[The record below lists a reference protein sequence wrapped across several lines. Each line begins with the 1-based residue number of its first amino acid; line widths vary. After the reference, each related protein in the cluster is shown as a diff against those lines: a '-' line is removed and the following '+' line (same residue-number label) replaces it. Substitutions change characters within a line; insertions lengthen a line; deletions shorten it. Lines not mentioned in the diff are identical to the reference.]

1 VLDTLLAFVLVSVVV
16 ICTPGPDT
24 ALLVRNTM
32 SGGRSSGIATAGGV
46 TLGILVWVFA
56 ASLGLAAL
64 LRASEPVFQALKL
77 VGAAYLVYLGLQSLR
92 AALAKRPHTRAVRA
106 TATLS
111 PRRAFRQGLLSNLGN
126 PKIAV
131 FFASLLPQFVPAGG
145 AAFPASIALGLLFCA
160 MGLTWLTFYAVVVA
174 KAGELLT
181 GTVRRALDALTGVVL
196 VAFGLRVATEKR

>member
-1 VLDTLLAFVLVSVVV
+1 VLDTLFAFFLVSVVL

-24 ALLVRNTM
+24 ALLVRNTL

-92 AALAKRPHTRAVRA
+92 AALAKRPHTPAERA

-196 VAFGLRVATEKR
+196 VALGLRVATEKR